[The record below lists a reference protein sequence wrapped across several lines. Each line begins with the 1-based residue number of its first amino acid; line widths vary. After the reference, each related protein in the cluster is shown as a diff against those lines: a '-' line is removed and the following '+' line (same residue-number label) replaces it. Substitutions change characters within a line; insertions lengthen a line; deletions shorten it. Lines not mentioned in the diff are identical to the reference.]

1 MKPWKE
7 NNMKKNWKYWLG
19 YIIGFIGE
27 GLLFGLVFFI
37 TCAILEALI
46 NLTLKFI
53 M

>member
-27 GLLFGLVFFI
+27 GILFGCIFFI

-46 NLTLKFI
+46 NLALKFI